1 MKRITFIVVL
11 SILFNVL
18 LSAQQ
23 NSEHFYYYKGEK
35 IFLQQRTDKI
45 YLKFAPNIDKE
56 QIRALVEKN
65 TSLQRTSGG
74 RSSAILEAKNENPI
88 SPADIEFYKAKEY
101 EKS

>member
-35 IFLQQRTDKI
+35 IFLH
-45 YLKFAPNIDKE
+45 KE
-56 QIRALVEKN
+56 QIKYTLN
-65 TSLQRTSGG
+65 SL
-74 RSSAILEAKNENPI
+74 PI
-88 SPADIEFYKAKEY
+88 PIKSKY
-101 EKS
+101 EP